1 MSATRIRSGITTT
14 IRAQAAGTPSGAVQC
29 PHQLHRSNTFT
40 TPVFKWLLHPSTP
53 TLLLVRPKARPFLG
67 HTRFAHSS
75 TSSKHAATAPKPNNG
90 STGTVS
96 AWDIPVTP
104 LRSTTSRDVRR
115 SGNPGLLG
123 AATTTVGPSTTA
135 SGASQLKDADSFIP
149 EVALQDPNIDYWKV
163 YQAQRDKKHKP
174 TKTELL
180 RLHDWLSTRPL
191 MTNDIASRSTLLI
204 KEMHKR
210 GLRFNI
216 NLYNNLVH
224 HHIKRSK
231 FDDAQKVLDQM
242 AEHREALKT
251 DRTMRQRTLTLLL
264 AMYLKSGDEARLQA
278 LVDQA
283 PSSSSSEFEGKA
295 FSQTMSEFLK
305 WSKGLQLTN
314 DSISR
319 VKTIFH
325 GIQEQKCSPNTPR
338 FTHLLQRQFEDNRP
352 QDAYRLI
359 NHILD
364 IGFHPNAYTSSS
376 IMSGLLNARL
386 YDEAIHIWDRIKEDP
401 EARSDQVLLNSLLS
415 ALCQDPTQFPTARE
429 LWSQILVNPEIKPD
443 VITFSNMLNGYFRAK
458 DPSSAMMLWDQMR
471 EKPYSIKPNAIMY
484 NAVMTGLFHNHQPK
498 EAMAIFDQ
506 MIAQK
511 DLVLPLD
518 TFQIMIKG
526 LLSVRDGEN
535 LGKVLLMMEQVGVE
549 KNAATYT
556 IITDTLFS
564 QRDAEAAKQV
574 ADLMTERKVAKN
586 AITYSAIIA
595 GLVNVGDFER
605 AQQLFKE
612 MQETGLEP
620 TIHTFGAMMQ
630 GAFKAGDVELA
641 ESMAQLAKQNIKE
654 GMSAGAYS
662 IMISGYSSLLMMD
675 KADRWFQ
682 EFRRAVIP
690 ASSTSSLPPPS
701 LSSSSPLSTAISAD
715 GPKITWRIFY
725 VQLKACVEHR
735 LWAPADRVLRSME
748 ELGFESNVPKLTR
761 LIRRVEDIRV
771 THPEQFPSGSSPAA
785 RATTTT
791 SSSSSSSSST
801 AA

>member
-1 MSATRIRSGITTT
+1 MSATRIRSRITTSIHT
-14 IRAQAAGTPSGAVQC
+14 QPAEAHSGSVHC
-29 PHQLHRSNTFT
+29 PHQLHRSSIIT
-40 TPVFKWLLHPSTP
+40 TQVLRWLLSPTSTP
-53 TLLLVRPKARPFLG
+53 ALLSVKPRTRSLLG
-67 HTRFAHSS
+67 HTRFAHSTS
-75 TSSKHAATAPKPNNG
+75 TKHTITPPKLKAK
-90 STGTVS
+90 STGTAS

-104 LRSTTSRDVRR
+104 LHSATYREVHR
-115 SGNPGLLG
+115 SGNAGLLG
-123 AATTTVGPSTTA
+123 AATSNPATPSVTT
-135 SGASQLKDADSFIP
+135 SGAPRPKDTNSFIP
-149 EVALQDPNIDYWKV
+149 EVSLQDPNIDYWKV

-174 TKTELL
+174 TITELL

-210 GLRFNI
+210 RLRFNI
-216 NLYNNLVH
+216 NLYNNLIQ
-224 HHIKRSK
+224 HHIKRNK
-231 FDDAQKVLDQM
+231 FDDAQRVLDQM
-242 AEHREALKT
+242 AEYREVLKA
-251 DRTMRQRTLTLLL
+251 DRSMRQRTLALLL
-264 AMYLKSGDEARLQA
+264 AMYLKSGNEPQLQA
-278 LVDQA
+278 LVDREPSSSA
-283 PSSSSSEFEGKA
+283 PSSSSEVGGEA
-295 FSQTMSEFLK
+295 LSQTMADFLK
-305 WSKGLQLTN
+305 WSKGLQLN
-314 DSISR
+314 NESIER

-325 GIQEQKCSPNTPR
+325 GIQERTCSPNTPR

-352 QDAYRLI
+352 QDAYRLM

-364 IGFHPNAYTSSS
+364 IGFHPNAYTVSS

-386 YDEAIHIWDRIKEDP
+386 YNEAIHIWDRIKEDP

-471 EKPYSIKPNAIMY
+471 ERPYSIKPNAIMY
-484 NAVMTGLFHNHQPK
+484 NAVMTGLFHNHLPK

-506 MIAQK
+506 MIARK
-511 DLVLPLD
+511 DMVLPLD

-526 LLSVRDGEN
+526 LLSVRDSEN
-535 LGKVLLMMEQVGVE
+535 LSKVLLKMDEVGVE

-574 ADLMTERKVAKN
+574 ADLMTERKIAKN
-586 AITYSAIIA
+586 AVTYSAIIA

-605 AQQLFKE
+605 AQRLFKE
-612 MQETGLEP
+612 MQEEGHRP
-620 TIHTFGAMMQ
+620 TTHTFGAMMQ

-641 ESMAQLAKQNIKE
+641 ESMAQLAIQNTKE

-662 IMISGYSSLLMMD
+662 IMISGYSNLLMMD
-675 KADRWFQ
+675 KADHWFQ
-682 EFRRAVIP
+682 EFRRAVVH
-690 ASSTSSLPPPS
+690 SSPSSSLPYP
-701 LSSSSPLSTAISAD
+701 SSSSSLPSDFVYAD

-735 LWAPADRVLRSME
+735 LWGPADRVLRAME
-748 ELGFESNVPKLTR
+748 DLGFESNVPKLTR
-761 LIRRVEDIRV
+761 LIRRVEDIRAA
-771 THPEQFPSGSSPAA
+771 HPEQFPSRPPV
-785 RATTTT
+785 
-791 SSSSSSSSST
+791 T
-801 AA
+801 A

>member
-1 MSATRIRSGITTT
+1 MSAITSQVL
-14 IRAQAAGTPSGAVQC
+14 R
-29 PHQLHRSNTFT
+29 
-40 TPVFKWLLHPSTP
+40 WLLLPSSAP
-53 TLLLVRPKARPFLG
+53 TLLPVKPRTRSLLG
-67 HTRFAHSS
+67 HTRFTHS
-75 TSSKHAATAPKPNNG
+75 TSSKHAVTPQKPKNG
-90 STGTVS
+90 STKTAS

-104 LRSTTSRDVRR
+104 PRSTASRDVHRLGHAR
-115 SGNPGLLG
+115 SLR
-123 AATTTVGPSTTA
+123 AATTNLATPSTTT
-135 SGASQLKDADSFIP
+135 SGGPQSKDTTNSFIP
-149 EVALQDPNIDYWKV
+149 EVSLQDPNTDYWKV
-163 YQAQRDKKHKP
+163 YQAQRDQKHKP
-174 TKTELL
+174 TMTELL

-191 MTNDIASRSTLLI
+191 MTNDVASRSTLLI

-210 GLRFNI
+210 RLRFNI
-216 NLYNNLVH
+216 NLYNNLIH
-224 HHIKRSK
+224 HHIKRNK

-242 AEHREALKT
+242 AEHREVLKA
-251 DRTMRQRTLTLLL
+251 DRSMRQRTLALLM
-264 AMYLKSGDEARLQA
+264 AMYLKSGNETRLQA
-278 LVDQA
+278 LVDRE
-283 PSSSSSEFEGKA
+283 PSSSSSSSENAGEA
-295 FSQTMSEFLK
+295 LSQTMADFLR

-314 DSISR
+314 DSIER
-319 VKTIFH
+319 AKTIFR
-325 GIQEQKCSPNTPR
+325 GIQERTCSPNTSR

-352 QDAYRLI
+352 QDAHRLM

-364 IGFHPNAYTSSS
+364 IGFHPNAYTASS

-386 YDEAIHIWDRIKEDP
+386 YNEAIHIWDRIREDP
-401 EARSDQVLLNSLLS
+401 KARSDQVLLNSLLS

-429 LWSQILVNPEIKPD
+429 LWSQILANPEIKPD

-471 EKPYSIKPNAIMY
+471 ERPYSIKPNVIMY

-506 MIAQK
+506 MVDQK

-526 LLSVRDGEN
+526 LLSVRDSDN
-535 LGKVLLMMEQVGVE
+535 LSKVLIKMDQAGVE
-549 KNAATYT
+549 KDAATYT

-586 AITYSAIIA
+586 AVTYSAIIA

-612 MQETGLEP
+612 MQEAGHKP

-641 ESMAQLAKQNIKE
+641 ESMAQLANKNTKE

-675 KADRWFQ
+675 KADHWFQ
-682 EFRRAVIP
+682 EFRRAVV
-690 ASSTSSLPPPS
+690 SSSSSSSSLPS
-701 LSSSSPLSTAISAD
+701 SSSSSPLSASVSAD

-735 LWAPADRVLRSME
+735 LWAPADRVLRAME
-748 ELGFESNVPKLTR
+748 DLGFESDVPRLTR
-761 LIRRVEDIRV
+761 LIRRVEDIRAA
-771 THPEQFPSGSSPAA
+771 HPDQFPTRPPPVT
-785 RATTTT
+785 ATSQAVTTT
-791 SSSSSSSSST
+791 STSI
-801 AA
+801 AE

>member
-14 IRAQAAGTPSGAVQC
+14 IRAQAAGTHSGSVQC
-29 PHQLHRSNTFT
+29 PHQLHRSNTYIT
-40 TPVFKWLLHPSTP
+40 QIKWLLPPSTP
-53 TLLLVRPKARPFLG
+53 TLLLVRPKSRPFLG

-75 TSSKHAATAPKPNNG
+75 TSSKHAAISPKANNE
-90 STGTVS
+90 STGTAS

-104 LRSTTSRDVRR
+104 LRSITSRDVRR
-115 SGNPGLLG
+115 SGNLSPLG
-123 AATTTVGPSTTA
+123 AATTTAGSSTTA
-135 SGASQLKDADSFIP
+135 SGASQLKDTNSFIP
-149 EVALQDPNIDYWKV
+149 EVALQDPNTDYWKV

-174 TKTELL
+174 TKIELF

-191 MTNDIASRSTLLI
+191 MNNDIASKSTILI

-210 GLRFNI
+210 RLHFNI

-242 AEHREALKT
+242 AEHRETLKT
-251 DRTMRQRTLTLLL
+251 DRTMRQRNLTLLL
-264 AMYLKSGDEARLQA
+264 AMYLKSGDETRLQA
-278 LVDQA
+278 LVDQN
-283 PSSSSSEFEGKA
+283 SSSSSEFGGKA
-295 FSQTMSEFLK
+295 FSQTMSEFLT

-325 GIQEQKCSPNTPR
+325 GIQEQMCSPNTPR

-352 QDAYRLI
+352 QDAYRLM

-429 LWSQILVNPEIKPD
+429 LWSQILANPEIKPD

-498 EAMAIFDQ
+498 EAIAIFDQ

-511 DLVLPLD
+511 DMILPID

-526 LLSVRDGEN
+526 LLSVRDGES
-535 LGKVLLMMEQVGVE
+535 LSKVLLKMEQVGVE
-549 KNAATYT
+549 KNVATYT

-564 QRDAEAAKQV
+564 QRDARAAKQV
-574 ADLMTERKVAKN
+574 ADLMTERKVPKN
-586 AITYSAIIA
+586 TITYSAIIA
-595 GLVNVGDFER
+595 GLVNVGDFKR

-612 MQETGLEP
+612 MQEAGLEP

-662 IMISGYSSLLMMD
+662 LMISGYSSLLMMD
-675 KADRWFQ
+675 KADHWFQ
-682 EFRRAVIP
+682 EFRRAVVS
-690 ASSTSSLPPPS
+690 ASSTSSLPSSPPS
-701 LSSSSPLSTAISAD
+701 TSSPLSAAISVD
-715 GPKITWRIFY
+715 GPKIIWRIFY

-735 LWAPADRVLRSME
+735 LWVPADRVLRSME

-761 LIRRVEDIRV
+761 LIHRVEEIRAA
-771 THPEQFPSGSSPAA
+771 HPEQFPSGTPPVA
-785 RATTTT
+785 RAATTT
-791 SSSSSSSSST
+791 SSSSSSSI

>member
-1 MSATRIRSGITTT
+1 
-14 IRAQAAGTPSGAVQC
+14 
-29 PHQLHRSNTFT
+29 
-40 TPVFKWLLHPSTP
+40 
-53 TLLLVRPKARPFLG
+53 
-67 HTRFAHSS
+67 
-75 TSSKHAATAPKPNNG
+75 
-90 STGTVS
+90 
-96 AWDIPVTP
+96 
-104 LRSTTSRDVRR
+104 
-115 SGNPGLLG
+115 
-123 AATTTVGPSTTA
+123 
-135 SGASQLKDADSFIP
+135 
-149 EVALQDPNIDYWKV
+149 
-163 YQAQRDKKHKP
+163 
-174 TKTELL
+174 
-180 RLHDWLSTRPL
+180 

-210 GLRFNI
+210 RLRFNI

-224 HHIKRSK
+224 HHIKRNK
-231 FDDAQKVLDQM
+231 FEDAQKVLDQM
-242 AEHREALKT
+242 TEHREVLKA
-251 DRTMRQRTLTLLL
+251 DRSMRQRTLSLLL
-264 AMYLKSGDEARLQA
+264 AMYLKSGDETRLQA
-278 LVDQA
+278 LVNQD
-283 PSSSSSEFEGKA
+283 PSSSSSSSSEFGGQA
-295 FSQTMSEFLK
+295 LSQTMSEFLR
-305 WSKGLQLTN
+305 WTKGLQLTN
-314 DSISR
+314 ESISR

-325 GIQEQKCSPNTPR
+325 GIQEQTCPPNTPR

-352 QDAYRLI
+352 QDAYRLMK
-359 NHILD
+359 HILD

-386 YDEAIHIWDRIKEDP
+386 YDEAIYIWDRIKEDP

-415 ALCQDPTQFPTARE
+415 ALCQDPSQFPTARE
-429 LWSQILVNPEIKPD
+429 LWNQILANPEIKPD

-471 EKPYSIKPNAIMY
+471 ERPYSIKPNVILY

-506 MIAQK
+506 MVAQK
-511 DLVLPLD
+511 DMVLPLD

-526 LLSVRDGEN
+526 LLSVRDVEN
-535 LGKVLLMMEQVGVE
+535 LGKVLLKMEQAGVE
-549 KNAATYT
+549 KDAATYT

-586 AITYSAIIA
+586 PITYSAIIA

-605 AQQLFKE
+605 ARRLFKE
-612 MQETGLEP
+612 MQEAGHKP

-641 ESMAQLAKQNIKE
+641 ESMAQLAKQNTKE

-675 KADRWFQ
+675 KADHWFQ

-690 ASSTSSLPPPS
+690 ASSTSSLP
-701 LSSSSPLSTAISAD
+701 SSSSSSSQLPATVSAD
-715 GPKITWRIFY
+715 GPKIPWRIFY

-761 LIRRVEDIRV
+761 LIRRVEDIRAA
-771 THPEQFPSGSSPAA
+771 HPEQFPSGPLSVAASSKAA
-785 RATTTT
+785 TT
-791 SSSSSSSSST
+791 SSST
-801 AA
+801 VR